1 VGEIPGAIAWPT
13 ACQASTGWDEFPK
26 YFAPQLVHAMSR
38 QLRTKVLF
46 GTDYP
51 YIKTDRWRRD
61 FEGLDIDP
69 AVVPLIFKDNALR
82 VLGLPPKRGCPAR
95 GGEAMSFQGGRG
107 RYP

>member
-51 YIKTDRWRRD
+51 YIKMDRSPR
-61 FEGLDIDP
+61 
-69 AVVPLIFKDNALR
+69 LR
-82 VLGLPPKRGCPAR
+82 GPGYRP
-95 GGEAMSFQGGRG
+95 GGGAADLQGQRTAGAG
-107 RYP
+107 VTS

>member
-51 YIKTDRWRRD
+51 YIKMDGGAATSRAWISTRRWCR
-61 FEGLDIDP
+61 
-69 AVVPLIFKDNALR
+69 
-82 VLGLPPKRGCPAR
+82 
-95 GGEAMSFQGGRG
+95 
-107 RYP
+107 

>member
-51 YIKTDRWRRD
+51 YIKMDGGAGTSRAWISTRRWCR
-61 FEGLDIDP
+61 
-69 AVVPLIFKDNALR
+69 
-82 VLGLPPKRGCPAR
+82 
-95 GGEAMSFQGGRG
+95 
-107 RYP
+107 